1 MKSKSF
7 EATPLAMTQE
17 YFSKS
22 FSLVKK
28 HVGTEDDYVERKT
41 ITVVA
46 RSAGEVRV
54 IVFRT
59 FQNIDDDH
67 LTPDGERSLMVGDLI
82 RVIGD
87 DHVSMHR
94 VDMVGFSQVDG
105 FSTGDE

>member
-1 MKSKSF
+1 MAKSKSF
-7 EATPLAMTQE
+7 QATPFAMTQA

-22 FSLVKK
+22 FDLDHD
-28 HVGTEDDYVERKT
+28 HVGTDDDYVERKT

-46 RSAGEVRV
+46 RTAEEVRV

-82 RVIGD
+82 RIIGD

-94 VDMVGFSQVDG
+94 VDMVGFSQVKG
-105 FSTGDE
+105 FEL